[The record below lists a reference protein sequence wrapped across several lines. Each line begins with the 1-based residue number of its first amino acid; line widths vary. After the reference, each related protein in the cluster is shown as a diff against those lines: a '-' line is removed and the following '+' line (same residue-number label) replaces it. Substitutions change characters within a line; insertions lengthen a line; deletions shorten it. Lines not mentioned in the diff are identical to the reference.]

1 MKVRSLLTETCF
13 SLSLSLSL
21 SLPHNDSATATEEKR
36 KGVRERKSAGKK

>member
-13 SLSLSLSL
+13 SLSLSL
-21 SLPHNDSATATEEKR
+21 PHNYSATATEEKR